1 MPRLETWLPQASAL
15 SFVQTSV
22 VVLASTSPHK
32 LAEFRRLFGDSPVQI
47 APPSDFDSPRQVEET
62 GATFL
67 QNARIKAVAYA
78 QACRAW
84 CLADDSGLEVDSL
97 GGAPGVR
104 SARYA
109 GPNASDDTRNR
120 KLLTAL
126 ADVPETRRT
135 ARFRCAVALAAPDGS
150 IVYAAVRSCEGR
162 IAHEPRGEHGFGYD
176 PLFIVGTGD
185 RTMAELTSDE
195 KNRVSHRGQ
204 AARAARRFLEH
215 CLARAPSS

>member
-1 MPRLETWLPQASAL
+1 M
-15 SFVQTSV
+15 

-32 LAEFRRLFGDSPVQI
+32 LAEFRRLFRGSPVRI
-47 APPSDFDSPRQVEET
+47 APPADFASPLQVEET
-62 GATFL
+62 GETFL

-78 QACRAW
+78 HACRAW
-84 CLADDSGLEVDSL
+84 CLADDSGLEVDYL

-120 KLLTAL
+120 KLLKAL
-126 ADVPETRRT
+126 GDVPKARRK

-150 IVYAAVRSCEGR
+150 IVYTAVRGCEGR

-176 PLFIVGTGD
+176 PLFIVGAGD
-185 RTMAELTSDE
+185 RTMAELTTDE
-195 KNRVSHRGQ
+195 KNGMSHRGQ

-215 CLARAPSS
+215 RLAQMPSG

>member
-1 MPRLETWLPQASAL
+1 MRWTQASD
-15 SFVQTSV
+15 
-22 VVLASTSPHK
+22 VVLASGSPHK
-32 LAEFRRLFGDSPVQI
+32 LAEFRQLFRGSPVRI
-47 APPSDFDSPRQVEET
+47 RPPADLASPLQVDET

-67 QNARIKAVAYA
+67 QNARIKAAAYA

-84 CLADDSGLEVDSL
+84 CLADDSGLEVNSL

-109 GPNASDDTRNR
+109 GPNATDDTRNR

-126 ADVPETRRT
+126 AEVPEARRT

-150 IVYAAVRSCEGR
+150 IAYTALRACEGR
-162 IAHEPRGEHGFGYD
+162 IAYETRGAHGFGYD
-176 PLFIVGTGD
+176 PLFVVGGGD
-185 RTMAELTSDE
+185 RTMAELTTDE

-215 CLARAPSS
+215 RLATMPNG